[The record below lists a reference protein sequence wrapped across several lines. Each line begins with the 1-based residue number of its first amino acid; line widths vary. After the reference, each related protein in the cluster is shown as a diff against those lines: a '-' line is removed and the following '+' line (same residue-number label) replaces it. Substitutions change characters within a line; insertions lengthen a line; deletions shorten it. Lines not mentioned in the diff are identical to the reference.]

1 MRYCTQVLLMK
12 IYTWHGF
19 WIIGKK
25 AQISGTVFSKYQLWP
40 ISSRAKV
47 ISCKVSAEDREFNLE
62 YVR

>member
-1 MRYCTQVLLMK
+1 MK